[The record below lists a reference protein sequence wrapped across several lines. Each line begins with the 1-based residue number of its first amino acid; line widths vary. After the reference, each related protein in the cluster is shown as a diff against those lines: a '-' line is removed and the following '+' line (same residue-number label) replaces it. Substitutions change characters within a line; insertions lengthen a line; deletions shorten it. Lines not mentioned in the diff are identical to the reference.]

1 VEWVLSH
8 WHFLTGASGIVASVR
23 LFPRFWR
30 GLAKA
35 LAAPLILAIKEE
47 QLKAREQQ
55 VLDLVELLEER
66 SRRAGED
73 LPQTGKNAEARP
85 PSND

>member
-1 VEWVLSH
+1 MWSLLSQY
-8 WHFLTGASGIVASVR
+8 WPYLTGAGGLAASVR
-23 LFPRFWR
+23 LFPAFWR
-30 GLAKA
+30 GVAKF

-66 SRRAGED
+66 SRRAAED
-73 LPQTGKNAEARP
+73 VPQTGKNAAESHP
-85 PSND
+85 P